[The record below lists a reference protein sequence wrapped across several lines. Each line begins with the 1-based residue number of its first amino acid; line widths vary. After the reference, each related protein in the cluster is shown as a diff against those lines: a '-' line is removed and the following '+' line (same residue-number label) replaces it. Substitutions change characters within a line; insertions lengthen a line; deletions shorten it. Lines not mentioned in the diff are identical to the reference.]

1 MKARMVPFAGYE
13 LPIQYPL
20 GVLKEHLH
28 TRAAAGL
35 FDVSHMGQIALRP
48 RQGNLADIAFGLER
62 LVPTDV
68 IALAAG
74 RQRYAFFTNADGG
87 ILDDLMIAH
96 CGDHLLLVVNASR
109 RAADEA
115 HLHAT
120 LSPICAI
127 EVLENRALLALQGP
141 AAEDALVRLASD
153 IATMRFMDA
162 RVLTIAGSECL
173 VTRSGYTGEDGFEI
187 SIAAADAEKLAR
199 KLLENPSVAPAGLGA
214 RDSLRTEAGFCLYGS
229 DIAENTT
236 PVEAALEWAMP
247 KVRRCTGARSGGF
260 PGAEVILQQLDTGP
274 AKRRVGLRP
283 RTRTPIRAGSLLFAE
298 ASASDPIG
306 TVTSGGFGP
315 SLGGPVAMGYV
326 PLAFAAH
333 DAGLFAQVRGT
344 RVPVEVTDLPFVPHR
359 YKRT

>member
-1 MKARMVPFAGYE
+1 MAPFAGYE

-48 RQGNLADIAFGLER
+48 RQGNLADVAFGLER
-62 LVPTDV
+62 LVPIDV

-96 CGDHLLLVVNASR
+96 CGDHLFLVVNASR
-109 RAADEA
+109 SAADEA
-115 HLHAT
+115 HLRAT
-120 LSPICAI
+120 LSPICTV

-141 AAEDALVRLASD
+141 AAEDVLVRLAPD
-153 IATMRFMDA
+153 IAAMRFMDV

-187 SIAAADAEKLAR
+187 GIAAPDAEKLAR
-199 KLLENPSVAPAGLGA
+199 RLLENPSVALAGLGA
-214 RDSLRTEAGFCLYGS
+214 RDSLRTEAGLCLYGS

-247 KVRRCTGARSGGF
+247 KVRRRSGARCGGF
-260 PGAEVILQQLDTGP
+260 PGAEVVLQQFDKGP
-274 AKRRVGLRP
+274 AKRRVGLRSQ
-283 RTRTPIRAGSLLFAE
+283 TRAPIRAGALLFA
-298 ASASDPIG
+298 ASSASDPIG

-333 DAGLFAQVRGT
+333 DAQLFAQVRGN
-344 RVPVEVTDLPFVPHR
+344 RVPVEVADLPFVPHR